1 MSKVKGL
8 ENIAKFQSFC
18 QERDEK
24 QDWQD
29 FIAADGTQLNRTQV
43 ASAAMLASRKVLVGV
58 NANPTVARMLEE
70 AENLLRGKGILLPAI
85 DDTHKRGLGIVEIF
99 LAWKASVSNEDLAVM
114 IANGEIKRGEV
125 AKVIGC
131 GPAAFNQNSAL
142 RTEYENFID
151 ELRDSGLL
159 PQLTTKEKAVTGSL
173 VQYDQGAIKRDL
185 NAQRVGNLEQ
195 ENIELRAKIA
205 ELESKLERYVEIS
218 VAMAELGFFPQ

>member
-1 MSKVKGL
+1 MSKEKGL
-8 ENIAKFQSFC
+8 DNIAKFQSFC

-24 QDWQD
+24 RDWQD
-29 FIAADGTQLNRTQV
+29 FIAADGSQLNRTQV

-58 NANPTVARMLEE
+58 NANPTVAMMLEE
-70 AENLLRGKGILLPAI
+70 VETQLREKGILLPAI
-85 DDTHKRGLGIVEIF
+85 EDTHKRGIGIVEIF
-99 LAWKASVSNEDLAVM
+99 LAWKASVSNENLAVM
-114 IANGEIKRGEV
+114 ISNGEIKRGEI

-142 RTEYENFID
+142 RIEYENFMN

-159 PQLTTKEKAVTGSL
+159 SQLTNEEKAVTGSL
-173 VQYDQGAIKRDL
+173 AQYDQGARKRDL